1 MVWQGADEVGPSTRI
16 AAVQPS
22 LHATERRVVEAILAD
37 PALAVESTAQDVA
50 DRVGVARSS
59 VVRTCQSLGYA
70 GYPQLRVALARELAL
85 ATAPDQDY
93 GTSGLGR
100 IRSAVDAFAQSL
112 PQLTALLTEHD
123 VDEALDLIL
132 TADRVLAVANGLSS
146 PLASDV
152 SMRLTAA
159 GRPAEFV
166 ADPIAQQIAASRLPS
181 SGVVIVVSGS
191 GSNQA
196 SLSTARV
203 AHRAGASIIAVT
215 SFASSAL
222 VDLADVALVVPS
234 AAGTFRNELEHTSR
248 VAHALLLESLVEVV
262 SLRLGEVGRT
272 ARGDVL
278 SILSG
283 SLGD

>member
-1 MVWQGADEVGPSTRI
+1 
-16 AAVQPS
+16 VQTA
-22 LHATERRVVEAILAD
+22 LHASERRVVEAILAN
-37 PALAVESTAQDVA
+37 PSLAVESTAQEVA

-59 VVRTCQSLGYA
+59 VVRTCQRLGYA

-93 GTSGLGR
+93 GTTALGR
-100 IRSAVDAFAQSL
+100 IRAAVDGFAQAL
-112 PQLTALLTEHD
+112 PQLTAMLSEED
-123 VDEALDLIL
+123 IEQAIALVLG
-132 TADRVLAVANGLSS
+132 AGRVLAVANGLSG

-166 ADPIAQQIAASRLPS
+166 ADPIAQQISASQLSPG
-181 SGVVIVVSGS
+181 GVCLVISGS

-196 SLSTARV
+196 TLSTTQAARS
-203 AHRAGASIIAVT
+203 AGAAVIAVT
-215 SFASSAL
+215 SFARSPL
-222 VDLADVALVVPS
+222 VNLADVALVVPPTG
-234 AAGTFRNELEHTSR
+234 GTFRHELEHTSR
-248 VAHALLLESLVEVV
+248 VAHALLLEALVEVV
-262 SLRLGEVGRT
+262 SVRLGDSGRQ
-272 ARGDVL
+272 ARATVL